1 MVVLVVFLLL
11 ALAAPRAAPAAAPG
25 FVALDR
31 LSDGELERRIKFE
44 GVFARETSL
53 ADPEHSEG
61 LVLREVSDGRRLV
74 QLIYSDG
81 GDTLVDCDILRKRN
95 ATRQFLR
102 RFHADEQRARLA
114 DDRALKVPPNATF
127 TALSPVAPPPETWL
141 HFPTLVAACKKSH
154 RRINALLHSRKN
166 GDADNNAEEQLAR
179 RRRELM
185 DIMRL
190 PGTKWCG
197 RGNTARRFSHLGG
210 FSGADKCCRVHDTAC
225 PFYIDAFEE
234 KYGLLNW
241 RVSTIMHCACDE
253 RFRTCLKLT
262 GTGAANMVGKLFF
275 NVVQTKCFVL
285 KIEKVCKKY
294 SWWGKCLRYK
304 RQKQAYL
311 RDNLSY

>member
-1 MVVLVVFLLL
+1 MVVLVAFLLL

-179 RRRELM
+179 VKRSWG
-185 DIMRL
+185 IA
-190 PGTKWCG
+190 PGTAWCG
-197 RGNTARRFSHLGG
+197 HGDSANKLRNLGVFART
-210 FSGADKCCRVHDTAC
+210 DKCCRRHDHC
-225 PFYIDAFEE
+225 PLLIGGFESRFG
-234 KYGLLNW
+234 YFNFRPFTL
-241 RVSTIMHCACDE
+241 SHCACDE

>member
-179 RRRELM
+179 
-185 DIMRL
+185 
-190 PGTKWCG
+190 
-197 RGNTARRFSHLGG
+197 
-210 FSGADKCCRVHDTAC
+210 
-225 PFYIDAFEE
+225 
-234 KYGLLNW
+234 
-241 RVSTIMHCACDE
+241 
-253 RFRTCLKLT
+253 
-262 GTGAANMVGKLFF
+262 
-275 NVVQTKCFVL
+275 
-285 KIEKVCKKY
+285 
-294 SWWGKCLRYK
+294 
-304 RQKQAYL
+304 
-311 RDNLSY
+311 